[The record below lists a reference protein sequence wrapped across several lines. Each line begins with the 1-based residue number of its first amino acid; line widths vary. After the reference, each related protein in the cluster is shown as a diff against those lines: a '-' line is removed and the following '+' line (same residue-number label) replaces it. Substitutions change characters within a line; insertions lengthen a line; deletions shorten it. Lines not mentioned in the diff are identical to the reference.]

1 MSCPQRFC
9 PVRNRNELWFPM
21 KCVIL
26 LSLLLV
32 DIIQIYPSYSYN
44 IITVFCSKITWV
56 ILCPVRNVFVL
67 SATEMSCGF
76 PWSVLYFFFTFGWY
90 YSDIPQLREYKVWV
104 FKSSYFWVKLKL
116 FDRKRCGQDTLGLWS
131 GFCMASHLLKKFK
144 LHHVILRHNTNA
156 VNNRDWP
163 KVKYTTRKL

>member
-44 IITVFCSKITWV
+44 IITVFCSKIT
-56 ILCPVRNVFVL
+56 FESFFAL
-67 SATEMSCGF
+67 SATFLSC
-76 PWSVLYFFFTFGWY
+76 L
-90 YSDIPQLREYKVWV
+90 QQK
-104 FKSSYFWVKLKL
+104 
-116 FDRKRCGQDTLGLWS
+116 
-131 GFCMASHLLKKFK
+131 
-144 LHHVILRHNTNA
+144 
-156 VNNRDWP
+156 
-163 KVKYTTRKL
+163 